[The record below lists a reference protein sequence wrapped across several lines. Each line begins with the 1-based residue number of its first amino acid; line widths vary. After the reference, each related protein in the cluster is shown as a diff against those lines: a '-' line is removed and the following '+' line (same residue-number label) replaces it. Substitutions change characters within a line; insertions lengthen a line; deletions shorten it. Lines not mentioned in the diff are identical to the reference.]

1 MYKAKI
7 NVTLKKSVFD
17 PQGKVVLQ
25 ALHSL
30 GFKDADSVR
39 VGKFFDLSVK
49 AKDKKHAE
57 QEVKAMCEKL
67 FTNPV
72 IEQYA
77 YEIEEV
83 KK

>member
-1 MYKAKI
+1 MFKAKV

-30 GFKDADSVR
+30 GFKDADGVR
-39 VGKFFDLSVK
+39 VGKFFDLSLK
-49 AKDKKHAE
+49 AKNRKQAE
-57 QEVKAMCEKL
+57 TEVKEMCEKL

-77 YEIEEV
+77 YELEEV

>member
-17 PQGKVVLQ
+17 PQGKAVLD
-25 ALHSL
+25 ALHSM
-30 GFKDADSVR
+30 GFKDADNLR
-39 VGKFFDLSVK
+39 VGKFFDLSLE
-49 AKDKKHAE
+49 AKTRKQAE
-57 QEVKAMCEKL
+57 TEVKEMCEKL

-77 YEIEEV
+77 FELEEV